1 MKIENSG
8 RYPLGIQNSEIKNT
22 IIWKRCVG
30 NNATPKGFHIDD
42 DGDIQTVTEAQN
54 NQNP

>member
-1 MKIENSG
+1 
-8 RYPLGIQNSEIKNT
+8 LGIQNSEIKNT
-22 IIWKRCVG
+22 IIWKRCVR